1 MNSQQLTFVL
11 VIDESRFLEPLHEK
25 ANARSCGSYHF
36 CQRLM
41 TDRRNRALRSSMP
54 IIVGELQQDMRQSF
68 FAAAAML
75 VN

>member
-11 VIDESRFLEPLHEK
+11 VIDESRFREPVHEK
-25 ANARSCGSYHF
+25 ANARSCGPYHF

-41 TDRRNRALRSSMP
+41 AYRRNRGLGSSMP
-54 IIVGELQQDMRQSF
+54 IIVGELQQHMRQSF
-68 FAAAAML
+68 LARVAVL